1 MRARR
6 HTLEQKCR
14 MPLAYSLAEKCL
26 TLYAPRSGRILFVI
40 LMPEATASATRSV
53 RARNGLVPRRIT
65 SVRLFEISVSLVTLS
80 VLIFPFLFN
89 GIEPFRGPVTF
100 LGVLFW
106 TLTIAVVELLP
117 VPAWKSLQLSIG
129 GPLFMAAAFIYPP
142 EIAGVIAFLGASDP
156 REFKRVVRP
165 MRALF
170 NRSQISISVFL
181 AALMFHTLGGRVD
194 SWRDALP
201 AALAAVLVDYAIN
214 SALVSVAV
222 SLDEGL
228 RVIAVIKKLRIGSL
242 PEFLVSYIGLGF
254 LGVMLARLYLEVGW
268 WAVAAFVLPLL
279 LARQMFFRTR
289 ALEDATKEL
298 KDREVVLRG
307 LSNRMAEERHDER
320 MQIAGYLHDDMAQ
333 MLFRLSL
340 HADILSKQLDS
351 GNKEGVEREL
361 EGIRQARARASQLL
375 RALIKDLRLSPLG
388 RAGVSEA
395 LRSFCSEVRKDYQVA
410 VTTELDE
417 VQMPPPI
424 QLLCYQLAREAV
436 MNAVKHAEAS
446 TVKVAL
452 EPTGV
457 GARVTIS
464 DDGNGFDVEEGSP
477 EGHFGLTMMRERA
490 LVAGGTFDI
499 ISVAGEGT
507 TITAEFP
514 TSWLSDGDGAQSFE
528 SVKRETPA

>member
-1 MRARR
+1 M
-6 HTLEQKCR
+6 
-14 MPLAYSLAEKCL
+14 SDV
-26 TLYAPRSGRILFVI
+26 SV
-40 LMPEATASATRSV
+40 SSTRV
-53 RARNGLVPRRIT
+53 QERQGWRLRQPFAI
-65 SVRLFEISVSLVTLS
+65 RLFRISVALPAIYLVGFGIIAMQRLDES
-80 VLIFPFLFN
+80 RVLLN
-89 GIEPFRGPVTF
+89 VA
-100 LGVLFW
+100 FW
-106 TLTIAVVELLP
+106 TVLIAVVELLP
-117 VPAWKSLQLSIG
+117 VPIWKSVRVSIG

-142 EIAGVIAFLGASDP
+142 PIAGLIAFLGASDP
-156 REFKRVVRP
+156 REIKRQIP
-165 MRALF
+165 PLHALF
-170 NRSQISISVFL
+170 NRSQICLSTFMASL
-181 AALMFHTLGGRVD
+181 TFHAIGASSD
-194 SWRDALP
+194 SWARLVA
-201 AALAAVLVDYAIN
+201 AALASVLADYFVNAM
-214 SALVSVAV
+214 LV
-222 SLDEGL
+222 SLDGSL
-228 RVIAVIKKLRIGSL
+228 LYGVPPRTVLKKLRIGN
-242 PEFLVSYIGLGF
+242 PVEFLASYVGLGL
-254 LGVMLARLYLEVGW
+254 LGLLLARLYEVGW

-279 LARQMFFRTR
+279 FVRQMFFRTR

-340 HADILSKQLDS
+340 HADILGKQLDS

-361 EGIRQARARASQLL
+361 DGIRQARARASELL

-395 LRSFCSEVRKDYQVA
+395 LRAFCSEVGKDYRVA
-410 VTTELDE
+410 VTTDLAE

-436 MNAVKHAEAS
+436 MNAVKHAEPS
-446 TVKVAL
+446 TVKVTL
-452 EPTGV
+452 EPTSG

-499 ISVAGEGT
+499 SSVAGEGT

-514 TSWLSDGDGAQSFE
+514 TSWLSDGDGARSFE
-528 SVKRETPA
+528 SAKRETQA

>member
-1 MRARR
+1 MSDVSVSSARVRVR
-6 HTLEQKCR
+6 HGSFR
-14 MPLAYSLAEKCL
+14 RRSPL
-26 TLYAPRSGRILFVI
+26 RIFRVAVALPALFVVATGFLALHRVDEPRMLLDVGFWI
-40 LMPEATASATRSV
+40 L
-53 RARNGLVPRRIT
+53 I
-65 SVRLFEISVSLVTLS
+65 
-80 VLIFPFLFN
+80 
-89 GIEPFRGPVTF
+89 
-100 LGVLFW
+100 
-106 TLTIAVVELLP
+106 IAIVELLP
-117 VPAWKSLQLSIG
+117 VPAWKSVHLSIG
-129 GPLFMAAAFIYPP
+129 GPLFMAAAFIYSAPVAA
-142 EIAGVIAFLGASDP
+142 IIAFLGSSDP
-156 REFKRVVRP
+156 REIKREVTPLHAV
-165 MRALF
+165 F
-170 NRSQISISVFL
+170 NRSQICLSTFMASL
-181 AALMFHTLGGRVD
+181 TFHAIANPSSSWLRVV
-194 SWRDALP
+194 P
-201 AALAAVLVDYAIN
+201 AALVAVLADYFVNAT
-214 SALVSVAV
+214 LVSVDA
-222 SLDEGL
+222 SLMHEVPVATVL
-228 RVIAVIKKLRIGSL
+228 KKLRIGN
-242 PEFLVSYIGLGF
+242 PIEFLASYVGLGL
-254 LGVMLARLYLEVGW
+254 LGLMLARLYEVGW

-279 LARQMFFRTR
+279 FVRQMFFRTR

-340 HADILSKQLDS
+340 HADILGKQLDS

-361 EGIRQARARASQLL
+361 DGIRQARARASELL
-375 RALIKDLRLSPLG
+375 RSLIKDLRLSPLG
-388 RAGVSEA
+388 RAGISEA

-410 VTTELDE
+410 VTTDLAE

-446 TVKVAL
+446 AVDVSLQQTNA
-452 EPTGV
+452 

-499 ISVAGEGT
+499 SSVAGEGT

>member
-1 MRARR
+1 
-6 HTLEQKCR
+6 
-14 MPLAYSLAEKCL
+14 
-26 TLYAPRSGRILFVI
+26 VI
-40 LMPEATASATRSV
+40 SV
-53 RARNGLVPRRIT
+53 RF
-65 SVRLFEISVSLVTLS
+65 FEISVALVTLS
-80 VLIFPFLFN
+80 VLVIRLLVGGIKPFQESDTLF
-89 GIEPFRGPVTF
+89 
-100 LGVLFW
+100 GVLFW
-106 TLTIAVVELLP
+106 TLIIAVVELLP
-117 VPAWKSLQLSIG
+117 VPAWKSIQLSIG

-142 EIAGVIAFLGASDP
+142 EIAGVIAFFGSSDP
-156 REFKRVVRP
+156 REFKRAVRP
-165 MRALF
+165 LRALF

-181 AALMFHTLGGRVD
+181 AALMFNAVGGRVD
-194 SWRDALP
+194 SWRAALP

-214 SALVSVAV
+214 SALVSIAV
-222 SLDEGL
+222 SLDEALPVG
-228 RVIAVIKKLRIGSL
+228 AVVRKLRIGSL

-254 LGVMLARLYLEVGW
+254 LGVILARLYLDVGW
-268 WAVAAFVLPLL
+268 WAVAAFVMPLL

-333 MLFRLSL
+333 MLFRMSL
-340 HADILSKQLDS
+340 HLDILGKQLDS

-361 EGIRQARARASQLL
+361 DGIRQARARASELL

-395 LRSFCSEVRKDYQVA
+395 LRSFCSETENSYS
-410 VTTELDE
+410 VTISTDLAE
-417 VQMPPPI
+417 VQMPPPV

-446 TVKVAL
+446 AVQVTL
-452 EPTGV
+452 EPTRQ

-464 DDGNGFDVEEGSP
+464 DDGNGFDVDEGSP

-499 ISVAGEGT
+499 HSVAGEGT

>member
-1 MRARR
+1 VSTARVQER
-6 HTLEQKCR
+6 PGWR
-14 MPLAYSLAEKCL
+14 
-26 TLYAPRSGRILFVI
+26 FD
-40 LMPEATASATRSV
+40 
-53 RARNGLVPRRIT
+53 RR
-65 SVRLFEISVSLVTLS
+65 VHLRLFRVAVVLPAMCLLVSGF
-80 VLIFPFLFN
+80 IAIQ
-89 GIEPFRGPVTF
+89 GIDESRMLWGIV
-100 LGVLFW
+100 FW
-106 TLTIAVVELLP
+106 TAILAIVELLP
-117 VPAWKSLQLSIG
+117 VPAWKSVQLSIG
-129 GPLFMAAAFIYPP
+129 GPLFMAAAFIYSPA
-142 EIAGVIAFLGASDP
+142 IAGTIALLGCSDP
-156 REFKRVVRP
+156 REIKREVTP
-165 MRALF
+165 LHALF
-170 NRSQISISVFL
+170 NRSQVSLSTFMASL
-181 AALMFHTLGGRVD
+181 TFHVLGNSSP
-194 SWRDALP
+194 SWTRLVP
-201 AALAAVLVDYAIN
+201 AALVAVLADYLTN
-214 SALVSVAV
+214 STLVSVDA
-222 SLDEGL
+222 SLMHDVPV
-228 RVIAVIKKLRIGSL
+228 RTVFSKLRIGN
-242 PEFLVSYIGLGF
+242 PVEFLASYVGLGL
-254 LGVMLARLYLEVGW
+254 LGLLLARLYEVGW

-279 LARQMFFRTR
+279 FVRQMFFRTR

-298 KDREVVLRG
+298 KDRQVVLRG

-340 HADILSKQLDS
+340 HADILGKQLDS

-361 EGIRQARARASQLL
+361 DGIRQARARASELL

-395 LRSFCSEVRKDYQVA
+395 LRSFCSEVGKDYRVA
-410 VTTELDE
+410 VTTDLAE

-446 TVKVAL
+446 TVKVTL
-452 EPTGV
+452 ERTSG

-464 DDGNGFDVEEGSP
+464 DDGQGFDVEEGSP

-490 LVAGGTFDI
+490 LVAGGSFDVR
-499 ISVAGEGT
+499 SVAGEGT

>member
-1 MRARR
+1 
-6 HTLEQKCR
+6 
-14 MPLAYSLAEKCL
+14 
-26 TLYAPRSGRILFVI
+26 
-40 LMPEATASATRSV
+40 
-53 RARNGLVPRRIT
+53 
-65 SVRLFEISVSLVTLS
+65 VTLS
-80 VLIFPFLFN
+80 VLIFPFLFD
-89 GIEPFRGPVTF
+89 GIEVFKRSETL

-117 VPAWKSLQLSIG
+117 VPAWKSIQLSIG

-181 AALMFHTLGGRVD
+181 AALTFHTLGGRVG

-201 AALAAVLVDYAIN
+201 AALAAVLVDYVIN

-228 RVIAVIKKLRIGSL
+228 RVSAVIKKLRIGSL
-242 PEFLVSYIGLGF
+242 PEFLISYIGLGF
-254 LGVMLARLYLEVGW
+254 LGVMLARLYLDVGW

-289 ALEDATKEL
+289 ALEDATNEL
-298 KDREVVLRG
+298 RDREVVLRG

-333 MLFRLSL
+333 MLFRMSL
-340 HADILSKQLDS
+340 HADILGKQLNS
-351 GNKEGVEREL
+351 GNREGAEREL
-361 EGIRQARARASQLL
+361 DGIRQARARASEML
-375 RALIKDLRLSPLG
+375 RSLIKDLRLSPLG

-395 LRSFCSEVRKDYQVA
+395 LRSFCAEVEKDYDV
-410 VTTELDE
+410 VLTTDLAE

-446 TVKVAL
+446 AVTLTL
-452 EPTGV
+452 ERTGE
-457 GARVTIS
+457 GAQVTIS
-464 DDGNGFDVEEGSP
+464 DDGKGFDVEQGSP
-477 EGHFGLTMMRERA
+477 EGHFGLAMMRERA
-490 LVAGGTFDI
+490 VVAGGTFDI
-499 ISVAGEGT
+499 TSVAGEGT

-514 TSWLSDGDGAQSFE
+514 TSWLSDGDGARSFD
-528 SVKRETPA
+528 SAKREAPA